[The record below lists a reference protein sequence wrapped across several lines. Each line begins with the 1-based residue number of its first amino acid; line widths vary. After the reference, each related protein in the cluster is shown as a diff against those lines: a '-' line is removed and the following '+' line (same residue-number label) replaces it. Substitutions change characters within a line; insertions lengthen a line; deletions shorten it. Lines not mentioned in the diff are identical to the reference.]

1 MHYIGFHLSDAT
13 IAAVLMLAL
22 GAVIFALVVYALSSC
37 DLPPEPDDE
46 GVMVLEPPYDW
57 ERE

>member
-13 IAAVLMLAL
+13 VAAVLMLAL
-22 GAVIFALVVYALSSC
+22 GAVIFALVVYALTPL
-37 DLPPEPDDE
+37 DLPEPNDE

-57 ERE
+57 EREA